1 MINVAEIAEN
11 QLHDPVYLKSV
22 TELGDDRQLVTTR
35 DVCSST
41 GIKLVSGGMQ
51 FNSSLYSK
59 LLQHKL
65 SPPLDQCLAIED
77 SVTNASL
84 VAELPAFLT
93 QDGWLQSMQSAMP
106 DCGIFEEVLAK
117 VPIHPTIAFKLT
129 VMREKHPALF
139 RHSIY
144 LTLICIYAGVRHGL
158 DSGKLAQLATAA
170 LLHDIGILH
179 IDPALLEHDHIL
191 SDPERHHLYA
201 HPLTAWIIMKE
212 CHGYSQ
218 EVLDAVL
225 QHHERLDGSGYPRGL
240 EDDAIGL
247 YGRILAIGEI
257 IASRHGD
264 ENSAL
269 GKMRLEAILKLNSRR
284 YGRKFIGYF
293 DVFYRSDAEAPP
305 CIKASKQDI
314 LDQLHCALSAISGW
328 ERLWDKYYQGYRA
341 FNGINNR
348 IQNLKIEMLDA
359 GLTPLGIE
367 ESMRGIEDSA
377 RTCSEMHVL
386 LGEVIWQLHGVLEE
400 IKRRWPNIDK
410 ESPESCA
417 THILGW
423 MGETERAMK
432 QNRLIN
438 PHSSAHNG

>member
-1 MINVAEIAEN
+1 MIDVAEIAEN

-22 TELGDDRQLVTTR
+22 TELGDDRSLVTTQ

-41 GIKLVSGGMQ
+41 GIKLVSGGTR

-65 SPPLDQCLAIED
+65 SPPLDQCLAIEN

-93 QDGWLQSMQSAMP
+93 QDGWLQSMQSAIA
-106 DCGIFEEVLAK
+106 DRGIFEETLAK
-117 VPIHPTIAFKLT
+117 VPLHPTISFKLA
-129 VMREKHPALF
+129 VMRENRPELF

-144 LTLICIYAGVRHGL
+144 LTLICIYAGVRYGL

-179 IDPALLEHDHIL
+179 IDPTLLERSHTL
-191 SDPERHHLYA
+191 SDSERHHLYA

-212 CHGYSQ
+212 CPDYSQ

-240 EDDAIGL
+240 EGDTIGL

-328 ERLWDKYYQGYRA
+328 EILWEKYYQGYRM
-341 FNGINNR
+341 FNGINKR
-348 IQNLKIEMLDA
+348 IQSLKIEMMDA
-359 GLTPLGIE
+359 GLTTLGVD
-367 ESMRGIEDSA
+367 ESMRGIEDSP
-377 RTCSEMHVL
+377 RICFEMQVL
-386 LGEVIWQLHGVLEE
+386 LDEVIWQLHGVLDE
-400 IKRRWPNIDK
+400 IKRRWPDIDK

-417 THILGW
+417 THILNW
-423 MGETERAMK
+423 MSETERAMK
-432 QNRLIN
+432 PGRITHL
-438 PHSSAHNG
+438 H

>member
-1 MINVAEIAEN
+1 MINVAEIAES

-22 TELGDDRQLVTTR
+22 TELGDDHPLVTTQ
-35 DVCSST
+35 DICSST
-41 GIKLVSGGMQ
+41 GIKLVSGGTR

-65 SPPLDQCLAIED
+65 SPPLDQCLAIEN

-84 VAELPAFLT
+84 VAELPAFIT
-93 QDGWLQSMQSAMP
+93 QDGWLQSMQLAIA
-106 DCGIFEEVLAK
+106 DCGIFEKVLAK
-117 VPIHPTIAFKLT
+117 VPLHPTISFKLA
-129 VMREKHPALF
+129 VMREKRPELF
-139 RHSIY
+139 RHSIC
-144 LTLICIYAGVRHGL
+144 LTLICIYAGTRCGL
-158 DSGKLAQLATAA
+158 DSGKLVQLATAA

-179 IDPALLEHDHIL
+179 IDPALLERSHTL
-191 SDPERHHLYA
+191 SDSERRHLYA
-201 HPLTAWIIMKE
+201 HPLTAWIIIKE
-212 CHGYSQ
+212 CPGYSQ

-240 EDDAIGL
+240 EDDTIGL

-284 YGRKFIGYF
+284 YGHKFIGYF
-293 DVFYRSDAEAPP
+293 DVFYRSDAEAPH

-328 ERLWDKYYQGYRA
+328 EMLWDRYYQGYRT

-348 IQNLKIEMLDA
+348 IQSLKVEMLDA
-359 GLTPLGIE
+359 GLTPLGID
-367 ESMRGIEDSA
+367 ESMRGIEDST

-386 LGEVIWQLHGVLEE
+386 LDEVIWQLHGVLEE

-410 ESPESCA
+410 EGPESCA
-417 THILGW
+417 THILSW
-423 MGETERAMK
+423 MGETERTMK
-432 QNRLIN
+432 PGRITHL
-438 PHSSAHNG
+438 H